1 MTFSPLSY
9 NNTVKIRG
17 IVESQ
22 ITIDNTYATFIFI
35 LLCKNVVHHI
45 ELKAVRDFFF
55 SHNQQA

>member
-55 SHNQQA
+55 QS